1 MEGLT
6 SVKLNL
12 FKPKDADIAQREG
25 IKIDKGAI
33 LTSQYL
39 EKIEG
44 LLRKYIS
51 FFTAYPDL
59 FLDLI
64 KPQESEFKLFFYQR
78 IVLRAVM
85 RFKEVNVTACRA
97 FSKSFISILGI
108 FLQCIFMPGTKRFIC
123 APAKNQSAQ
132 IAKEKIMEIYEKWPL
147 LKQEIEANNSKDT
160 PGNFGK
166 DYVTLRFKNGSQ
178 FDVVGALDSAR
189 GGRRHGF
196 KKFFSLHLKNV
207 LIKNKT
213 LLIINRIKE
222 VNYGRLYLSN

>member
-1 MEGLT
+1 MNSLT
-6 SVKLNL
+6 SIKLNL

-39 EKIEG
+39 EQVEE
-44 LLRKYIS
+44 LLKKYVC

-59 FLDLI
+59 YLDMI
-64 KPQESEFKLFFYQR
+64 KPQDSEFTLFFYQR
-78 IVLRAVM
+78 IVLRAIM
-85 RFKEVNVTACRA
+85 RFREVNVTACRA

-132 IAKEKIMEIYEKWPL
+132 IAKEKILEIYDKWPL
-147 LKQEIEANNSKDT
+147 LKQEVESSNAKDM

-196 KKFFSLHLKNV
+196 KKFFSLHLKKC
-207 LIKNKT
+207 ID
-213 LLIINRIKE
+213 
-222 VNYGRLYLSN
+222 

>member
-64 KPQESEFKLFFYQR
+64 TSSRLNP
-78 IVLRAVM
+78 
-85 RFKEVNVTACRA
+85 
-97 FSKSFISILGI
+97 
-108 FLQCIFMPGTKRFIC
+108 FL
-123 APAKNQSAQ
+123 
-132 IAKEKIMEIYEKWPL
+132 
-147 LKQEIEANNSKDT
+147 
-160 PGNFGK
+160 
-166 DYVTLRFKNGSQ
+166 
-178 FDVVGALDSAR
+178 
-189 GGRRHGF
+189 
-196 KKFFSLHLKNV
+196 
-207 LIKNKT
+207 
-213 LLIINRIKE
+213 LLIFIFS
-222 VNYGRLYLSN
+222 SN